1 MPERM
6 TPAELDAAEALAA
19 AATEG
24 PWRKHDIGGSGAQ
37 EPESIVVHTGQFD
50 WEALQDG
57 ETSVAWMP
65 RWDSQEDADAEFI
78 AAARELVPRL
88 VAEVRARDAVIEAVR
103 EGLDEVI
110 AALNENGN
118 YGDGGFLAGAAALEA
133 AYSQRGADDDPR

>member
-37 EPESIVVHTGQFD
+37 EPESIVVHTGHFD

-78 AAARELVPRL
+78 AAARSLVPRL
-88 VAEVRARDAVIEAVR
+88 VAEVRARDEVIKAVR
-103 EGLDEVI
+103 GLVDDWQG
-110 AALNENGN
+110 NGN
-118 YGDGGFLAGAAALEA
+118 SCELGDPTAGTWHKCARQLLRALD
-133 AYSQRGADDDPR
+133 GAPDE